1 MLGELGTMHV
11 RSRSDGHL
19 RLTLTRR
26 TAVVGWLGL
35 VVSLIAAFPL
45 AGLSPWLAGLACVSA
60 LVSWML
66 ATTRH
71 SLEFDRDDGVVR
83 VERHVLGLGTN
94 AVVPLFHL
102 RAVVV
107 RSRGEGHGFTAS
119 LERRAGGAIVIDQ
132 RDRAAPLYELARAI
146 ADVTELRLVY
156 DTTHP
161 S

>member
-1 MLGELGTMHV
+1 MIGELGTMHV
-11 RSRSDGHL
+11 RSRSDGRL

-26 TAVVGWLGL
+26 TAIVGWIGL
-35 VVSLIAAFPL
+35 VVCLIAAFPL
-45 AGLSPWLAGLACVSA
+45 SRLSPWLAGLACLGA

-66 ATTRH
+66 ATARH
-71 SLEFDRDDGVVR
+71 SLDFDRDDGVVR
-83 VERHVLGLGTN
+83 VQRHVLGLGTN

-107 RSRGEGHGFTAS
+107 RSRRDGHGFTAT
-119 LERRAGGAIVIDQ
+119 LERRTGNPIVIDQ

-156 DTTHP
+156 DTTRA